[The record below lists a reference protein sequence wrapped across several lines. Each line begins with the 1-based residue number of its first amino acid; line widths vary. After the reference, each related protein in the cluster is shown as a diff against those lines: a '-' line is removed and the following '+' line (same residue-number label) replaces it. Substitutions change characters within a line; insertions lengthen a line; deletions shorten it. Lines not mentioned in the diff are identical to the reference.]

1 MEKTM
6 EKTCCFMGEVEK
18 CSSLAGDQQ
27 AAEVQLKEVVKREL
41 IKLIEEEGVT
51 AFISN
56 MTQGFSQ
63 WAAEMVVELKPYYPG
78 TTLECVL
85 LYEDQATEWTEY
97 ERDCFFTIVQKCDK
111 ETMLQGKYTKDCRE
125 NGERYM
131 LEQSQ
136 FVLAIGKQSQMI
148 RLSQEIQAM
157 GKRGIWIDLDQ
168 S

>member
-1 MEKTM
+1 M
-6 EKTCCFMGEVEK
+6 EKTCCFMSEVEK
-18 CSSLAGDQQ
+18 YSSFAADQQ
-27 AAEVQLKEVVKREL
+27 VVEVQLKEIIKREL
-41 IKLIEEEGVT
+41 VKLIEEEGVT

-63 WAAEMVVELKPYYPG
+63 WAAEMVVELKSHYPG

-85 LYEDQATEWTEY
+85 LYENQATGWTED
-97 ERDCFFTIVQKCDK
+97 ERDRFFTTVQKCDK
-111 ETMLQGKYTKDCRE
+111 KTMLQGKYSKDCRK

-136 FVLAIGKQSQMI
+136 FVLAIGKQSQMT
-148 RLSQEIQAM
+148 RLGQEIQAM
-157 GKRGIWIDLDQ
+157 GKRGIWIDLEQ